1 MRRIGQSL
9 RARGVVGINRR
20 NRDLILRYNS
30 RRLFPLVDDKV
41 RTKELARSAGIPTP
55 ELHAVLRT
63 EREARRRLPGLLER
77 HPSCAIKP
85 AHGAGGD
92 GILVLDCR
100 RGARLR
106 RSSGLWLREDEVA
119 FHVSN
124 VLSGVYSLGAIR
136 DVAMVEAR
144 VEFSS
149 HFEHLSHGGVPDIR
163 IVVLLGYPVMAMV
176 RLPTRQSDGRAN
188 LHQGAVG
195 AGVDIGSGR
204 TQEGVWLD
212 ERISHHPDT
221 GEPIAGVEIPEWGA
235 ILTLAARCY
244 DITGLGYLGVDVVL
258 DRQRGPLLLELNAR
272 PGLGIQIANDAGLD
286 ERCRAVEA
294 ALARGVPSPAERATY
309 ARERFASPVG
319 SRAA

>member
-1 MRRIGQSL
+1 MRRIANAL

-20 NRDLILRYNS
+20 NRDLILRYNP

-41 RTKELARSAGIPTP
+41 RTKELARAAGIPTP
-55 ELHAVLRT
+55 DLYAVLRT
-63 EREARRRLPGLLER
+63 EREARRLPDLLER

-92 GILVLDCR
+92 GILVLDGR

-106 RSSGLWLREDEVA
+106 RSNGLWLLEEEVA

-163 IVVLLGYPVMAMV
+163 VVVLRGYPVMAMV

-212 ERISHHPDT
+212 ERIAHHPDT
-221 GEPIAGVEIPEWGA
+221 GEPIAGVEIPEWGS
-235 ILTLAARCY
+235 ILTLAARCH

-294 ALARGVPSPAERATY
+294 ALARGDRSAAERASY
-309 ARERFASPVG
+309 ARERFASPAG